1 MNIDDKNINIDDI
14 TFEDMIGEGV
24 DIEDTLEIPEE
35 PVTEKPA
42 VDVKEDLAEDSLDA
56 DAQEKKEE
64 EEDDDEEEVK
74 SQVKTKEDTTE
85 GSDETDEEEKNDSIV
100 GQVLT
105 TLGYE
110 PDSEYEDTTEGL
122 VKMTQDI
129 GGQMA
134 EDHLKSLF
142 EKHPL
147 VGKHLDYVLNGG
159 ESQNFMAAN
168 DPRSDY
174 SKVNIKEE
182 DTQSQKYVLSEYFKM
197 KGHDDS
203 FINEILEDYQD
214 TGKLYKKA
222 GDAKVALAKA
232 QDQYKQQMIVEQRET
247 QKQKYTEQ
255 KKFWDGIYTT
265 IEDSKEFKGIA
276 VPEREKNKFF
286 DYLSK
291 PVTKE
296 GYTQRDVD
304 HSKADMDIKLAI
316 DYLMYKGFNLDKL
329 IDKKARTKSTI
340 RLKDKIKGHQD
351 SIKSARKTAKRS
363 KSVDIDDL
371 DLSLF

>member
-1 MNIDDKNINIDDI
+1 
-14 TFEDMIGEGV
+14 
-24 DIEDTLEIPEE
+24 
-35 PVTEKPA
+35 
-42 VDVKEDLAEDSLDA
+42 
-56 DAQEKKEE
+56 
-64 EEDDDEEEVK
+64 
-74 SQVKTKEDTTE
+74 
-85 GSDETDEEEKNDSIV
+85 
-100 GQVLT
+100 
-105 TLGYE
+105 
-110 PDSEYEDTTEGL
+110 
-122 VKMTQDI
+122 
-129 GGQMA
+129 
-134 EDHLKSLF
+134 
-142 EKHPL
+142 
-147 VGKHLDYVLNGG
+147 
-159 ESQNFMAAN
+159 
-168 DPRSDY
+168 
-174 SKVNIKEE
+174 
-182 DTQSQKYVLSEYFKM
+182 
-197 KGHDDS
+197 
-203 FINEILEDYQD
+203 
-214 TGKLYKKA
+214 
-222 GDAKVALAKA
+222 
-232 QDQYKQQMIVEQRET
+232 MIVEQRET